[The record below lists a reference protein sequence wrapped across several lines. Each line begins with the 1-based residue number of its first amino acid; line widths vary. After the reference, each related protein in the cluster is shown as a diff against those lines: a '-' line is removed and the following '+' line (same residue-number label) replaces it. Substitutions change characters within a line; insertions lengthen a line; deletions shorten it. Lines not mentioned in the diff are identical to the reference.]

1 MGRTAF
7 ATVVHVRS
15 IHAFVSQDINGMI
28 SLSLV
33 WISTSAPLAPTIA
46 CHRPDASIHQG
57 RIIASVLP
65 LWGGPL
71 MAKAATIL
79 MNASTLMSATH
90 KPRASTT
97 QEDLT
102 AVAT

>member
-7 ATVVHVRS
+7 ATVIHVRS
-15 IHAFVSQDINGMI
+15 IHAFVSRDINGMI
-28 SLSLV
+28 ALSPV
-33 WISTSAPLAPTIA
+33 WIPTSALSAHTIA
-46 CHRPDASIHQG
+46 CHRPDALIHQG
-57 RIIASVLP
+57 RIAASVLP
-65 LWGGPL
+65 LWGGRL

-102 AVAT
+102 AVAI